1 MAHRMASFSGHE
13 TFEGPEHLPPDA
25 AVGMVAQF
33 MSMESASSLQEH
45 PTALFL
51 GTALYGHGQPGHRL
65 RRRPLSSWLSP
76 AASWE
81 QMHPFG
87 PMSPASSRCLMVLPV
102 SLSAGMVHWLTFLVD
117 VSEAWMVQAA
127 VSCTLYGLSSFG
139 MIIAEGDPPEPA
151 MRMVRAG
158 GERPMLAPQPAL
170 VHVFAT
176 ESRETRIYTTGGSL
190 HLTQWLLHHLG
201 PFALLPRLQSPGGD
215 RQRNPPPTDTF
226 DIDVE
231 RLVGAPL
238 QLQHITASD
247 EFNAAYILAEYFPHG
262 E

>member
-1 MAHRMASFSGHE
+1 MADRMPSFSGHE
-13 TFEGPEHLPPDA
+13 AFEGPEHMPPDA
-25 AVGMVAQF
+25 PVGM
-33 MSMESASSLQEH
+33 EPASSLLEH

-65 RRRPLSSWLSP
+65 RRRPPSWLSP

-81 QMHPFG
+81 QMQPFG
-87 PMSPASSRCLMVLPV
+87 PMCPVSSRFLMVLPV
-102 SLSAGMVHWLTFLVD
+102 SSSAGVVHCLTFLVD
-117 VSEAWMVQAA
+117 VSKTWMVQAA
-127 VSCTLYGLSSFG
+127 ASYTLYDLSSFG
-139 MIIAEGDPPEPA
+139 TIIAEGDPPEPA
-151 MRMVRAG
+151 MWMVRAG

-170 VHVFAT
+170 GHVFAT
-176 ESRETRIYTTGGSL
+176 ELRETRIHTPGGSL

-201 PFALLPRLQSPGGD
+201 PLALLPRLQTPGGD
-215 RQRNPPPTDTF
+215 RQHIPPPTDTF
-226 DIDVE
+226 DVDVE

-247 EFNAAYILAEYFPHG
+247 EFNAAYILAECFPHG